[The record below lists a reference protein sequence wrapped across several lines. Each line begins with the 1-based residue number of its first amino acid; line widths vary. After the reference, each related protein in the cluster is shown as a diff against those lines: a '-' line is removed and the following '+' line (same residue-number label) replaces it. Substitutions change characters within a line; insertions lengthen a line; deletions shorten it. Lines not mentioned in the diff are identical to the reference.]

1 LRITSGT
8 EGCFLFLPTQ
18 ANNYAKGK
26 KIKTKMKMKGEEEEE
41 EAKSNLNFILKILLH
56 DVSLLTNLLLRD
68 WIEMS
73 SN

>member
-1 LRITSGT
+1 M
-8 EGCFLFLPTQ
+8 
-18 ANNYAKGK
+18 
-26 KIKTKMKMKGEEEEE
+26 KMKMKGEEEEEEE

>member
-26 KIKTKMKMKGEEEEE
+26 KMKTKMKGEEGE
-41 EAKSNLNFILKILLH
+41 EAKSNLNFILKMLLH

-68 WIEMS
+68 VTG
-73 SN
+73 

>member
-26 KIKTKMKMKGEEEEE
+26 KMKMKMKMKGEEEE

-56 DVSLLTNLLLRD
+56 DVSSLDKCVVT
-68 WIEMS
+68 
-73 SN
+73 